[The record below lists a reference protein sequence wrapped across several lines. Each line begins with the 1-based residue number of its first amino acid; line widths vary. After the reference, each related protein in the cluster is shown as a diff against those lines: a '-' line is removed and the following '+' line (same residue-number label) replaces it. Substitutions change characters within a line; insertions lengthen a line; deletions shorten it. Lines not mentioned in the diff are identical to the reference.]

1 MAPRVQVRISG
12 PLTQVVA
19 KGLGTV
25 AVVQAQ
31 HVANHVK
38 HH

>member
-1 MAPRVQVRISG
+1 MARGSG
-12 PLTQVVA
+12 EDQYTLTQVVA